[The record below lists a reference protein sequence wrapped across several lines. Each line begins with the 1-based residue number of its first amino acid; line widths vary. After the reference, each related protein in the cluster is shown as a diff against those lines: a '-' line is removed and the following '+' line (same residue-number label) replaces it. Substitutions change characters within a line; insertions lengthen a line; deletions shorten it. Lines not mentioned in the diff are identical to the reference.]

1 MIKEKVKER
10 DRSFDILKG
19 LLILSVVLGH
29 IRGGNIG
36 RIIYMVHMPG
46 FFLVSGYF
54 FSIKGN
60 EEFDKYFI
68 ALCKRIWI
76 PYVKYNIFFIV
87 THNLFYRFNLLF
99 EQESYGFNEI
109 INRILD
115 IILFGA
121 SEQMA
126 GAFWF
131 LRILFQMSIVYF
143 IIYRY
148 IKKEWI
154 RNFIISILIIYGQY
168 LSRNNIVLWNNFN
181 AIASGIIFFHVG
193 NIFKRYIDKIKL
205 NLIAV
210 IIFGGIFISA
220 FINGEVLSIL
230 DNYYGLKPI
239 LNILAAVGGTY
250 ILLYISKNILYKSN
264 TLEYLGKNSLKIM
277 AWHFVGL
284 KIVTI
289 FISLYIRDYSLL
301 SSFPV
306 IQNNNIIMTILYLIV
321 SILFC
326 LIMIKIEEIIS
337 RKVKQIYKCKIFNEI
352 LNF

>member
-1 MIKEKVKER
+1 MKEKVKER

-29 IRGGNIG
+29 IRGGDIG

-68 ALCKRIWI
+68 NLCKRIWI

-99 EQESYGFNEI
+99 EQGSYGVNEI

-115 IILFGA
+115 IMLFGA

-131 LRILFQMSIVYF
+131 LRVLFQMSLVYF

-148 IKKEWI
+148 IKKEWM
-154 RNFIISILIIYGQY
+154 RNFIIIILIIYGQY

-181 AIASGIIFFHVG
+181 SIASGIIFFHIG
-193 NIFKRYIDKIKL
+193 NLFKRCKSKRKL
-205 NLIAV
+205 NFIGV
-210 IIFGGIFISA
+210 IISSVIFIIA
-220 FINGEVLSIL
+220 FINGEVLSIS
-230 DNYYGLKPI
+230 DNYYGFKPI
-239 LNILAAVGGTY
+239 LNILASIGGTY

-264 TLEYLGKNSLKIM
+264 ILEYLGRNSLKIM

-284 KIVTI
+284 KILTI
-289 FISLYIRDYSLL
+289 FISLYNKDYSLL

-306 IQNNNIIMTILYLIV
+306 IQHNNVIMTIVYFIT

-326 LIMIKIEEIIS
+326 ITMIKIEDIANEKI
-337 RKVKQIYKCKIFNEI
+337 KQIYKFKIFNEI